1 MSVRFANIHR
11 LAGEKYEALL
21 ASGQTLEVL
30 ESQLGREL
38 QTYPNLRSNPAQLC
52 KSILCRV
59 REARAIERAASLSL
73 FPRSKPSKSPPRKHR
88 AQYRMASS
96 KIVVL
101 KIENGYFAPKSIPIP
116 ETLELSSA
124 EPAKIVWEIKKR
136 NLDANQVSAVDT
148 PTTTSSTPISPTTIS
163 PTPTAPA
170 TISPTPISPAT
181 MSPPPTSP
189 VPTAPATISPV
200 TLKYMGTN
208 LTPSQLRYNS
218 LARMVDTK
226 SVIAERIRFGMEE
239 QYEGLEEAT
248 MRAHSWAECK
258 VALLAGRLDRALL
271 EQQALSEAVN
281 EENGS

>member
-11 LAGEKYEALL
+11 LAEEKYGALL

-30 ESQLGREL
+30 ESQLRREL

-52 KSILCRV
+52 KNILRRV

-73 FPRSKPSKSPPRKHR
+73 FPTPNPSKSPPRKHR

-101 KIENGYFAPKSIPIP
+101 KIENGYFAPKSIPIS
-116 ETLELSSA
+116 ETLESSSA

-136 NLDANQVSAVDT
+136 NLDANQVLAADT
-148 PTTTSSTPISPTTIS
+148 PTTISSTSIS
-163 PTPTAPA
+163 PA
-170 TISPTPISPAT
+170 TISLTPISPAT

-189 VPTAPATISPV
+189 VPTAPATITPTTISPV
-200 TLKYMGTN
+200 TLEYMGTN

-218 LARMVDTK
+218 LARMADTK
-226 SVIAERIRFGMEE
+226 SIIAERIRFGMEE
-239 QYEGLEEAT
+239 QDEVLEEAT

-258 VALLAGRLDRALL
+258 VAMLAGRLDREERALL
-271 EQQALSEAVN
+271 EQQALSEAAN
-281 EENGS
+281 DENGS